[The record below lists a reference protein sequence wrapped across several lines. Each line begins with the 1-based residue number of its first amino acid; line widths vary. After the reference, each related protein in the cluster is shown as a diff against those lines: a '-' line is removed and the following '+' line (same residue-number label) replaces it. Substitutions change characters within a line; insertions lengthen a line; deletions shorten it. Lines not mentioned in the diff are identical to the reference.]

1 VKQSPQKIKRV
12 YVTYKRTVY
21 EKYVETEKTSE
32 LKRLIRKKH
41 FSIRSVLEA
50 HQTHTEAVSKVTL
63 ALENLGI
70 IYGMSMR
77 HEIKSLKRYH
87 LILTVGGDGTFLR
100 SAHWVKNQ
108 LIMGINSS
116 PHLSVGALCSVTIN
130 DFEKK
135 LTQILAGRFHV
146 RSVTRIQIR
155 VNGKVLPVE
164 AVNDILFTNNSPA
177 ATSRYYIH
185 HKGQHEEHKSSG
197 IWIASASGSTA
208 VISALGGLKMKPTE
222 QRFQFVVREPY
233 QGIYHPYHIKRGIIF
248 EKQKLKI
255 TSKMIRSRL
264 YIDGPTRFF
273 NLRYGDEIEFTLSKN
288 HLNVVV

>member
-1 VKQSPQKIKRV
+1 MKKSHPKIKRV

-41 FSIRSVLEA
+41 FSIRSILDA
-50 HQTHTEAVSKVTL
+50 HQTHNAAVQKVTL
-63 ALENLGI
+63 TLENLGI
-70 IYGMSMR
+70 TYGMSVR
-77 HEIKSLKRYH
+77 HEIKSLNRYD

-116 PHLSVGALCSVTIN
+116 PNLSVGALCSVTIN

-135 LTQILAGRFHV
+135 LTAILAGKFSV
-146 RSVTRIQIR
+146 RQVTRIQIR
-155 VNGKVLPVE
+155 VNGKILPVE

-208 VISALGGLKMKPTE
+208 VISALGGTKMKPTE
-222 QRFQFVVREPY
+222 KRFQFVVREPY
-233 QGIYHPYHIKRGIIF
+233 QGIYHPYHIKRGILS
-248 EKQKLKI
+248 EDQKLKI

-273 NLRYGDEIEFTLSKN
+273 NLHYGDEVEFTLSKN